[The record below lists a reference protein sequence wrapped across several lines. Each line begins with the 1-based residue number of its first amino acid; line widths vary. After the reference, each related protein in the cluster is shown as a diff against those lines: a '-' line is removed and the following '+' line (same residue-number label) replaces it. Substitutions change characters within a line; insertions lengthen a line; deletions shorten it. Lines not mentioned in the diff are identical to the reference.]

1 MTDLSAISFGSEIA
15 SAARAHRIEPAL
27 LAAVAAQET
36 GGPDSNSG
44 RNITG
49 DEGHGHGVF
58 QIDDRCHAFARTP
71 AAADPARNADYAAGM
86 LRGLIDRY
94 GGDVRKALSAYN
106 SGSPTAPGT
115 VTTWGDGSRLGYADS
130 VLRHY
135 AAIENQPEAPS
146 ALADAYAARCAVPV
160 WSPPTASQG
169 PFDATSFGL
178 PETPSATAA
187 KSGGQTSDPG
197 LDADR
202 RLAGLAG
209 LPGLADRDEGA
220 SDPA

>member
-1 MTDLSAISFGSEIA
+1 MTDLSGISFGSEIA
-15 SAARAHRIEPAL
+15 SAARANRIDPAL

-36 GGPDSNSG
+36 GGPGSNSG

-49 DEGHGHGVF
+49 DGGHGHGVF

-71 AAADPARNADYAAGM
+71 AAADPARNANYAAGM

-94 GGDVRKALSAYN
+94 GGDVHKALSAYN

-130 VLRHY
+130 VLRHFE
-135 AAIENQPEAPS
+135 AIENQPAAQG
-146 ALADAYAARCAVPV
+146 ALADAYAARCTVPV
-160 WSPPTASQG
+160 WSPPAASQG
-169 PFDATSFGL
+169 PFDATSFRPPG
-178 PETPSATAA
+178 TPSAT
-187 KSGGQTSDPG
+187 SGEAGDPG

-209 LPGLADRDEGA
+209 LQGFADRDAGV
-220 SDPA
+220 SDAA